1 MADVRQH
8 CMPNPWVSP
17 RCDQLIL
24 VNKVVSKKAP
34 LEKGRRWRRR
44 KKIIN

>member
-34 LEKGRRWRRR
+34 LEKGWRR
-44 KKIIN
+44 KKIIF